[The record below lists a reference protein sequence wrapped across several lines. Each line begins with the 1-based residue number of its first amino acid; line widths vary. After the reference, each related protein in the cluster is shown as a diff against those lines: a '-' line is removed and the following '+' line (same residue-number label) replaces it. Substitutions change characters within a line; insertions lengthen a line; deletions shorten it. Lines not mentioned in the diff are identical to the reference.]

1 MKAIVKNNS
10 NESEVDV
17 HINGIYNSVND
28 KLELDYSNLNITP
41 DILNPTDIYEV
52 KILLAYF
59 LYQMDRPITPN
70 QFTEIATGDGIV
82 NYFMFSEAISEMI
95 DNNTITLIEHEGT
108 AYYVLTDKGKSGAQS
123 FKKLVSK
130 SVRDRIYAAGLRF
143 FAKLKAERDVRFE
156 ILPYDKGYKVHCTC
170 EDNGLILMDMTLF
183 APDKE
188 QAEYIK
194 SKIMMNP
201 TDFYCKVM
209 DYVIENE
216 EYVPSIQ
223 E

>member
-1 MKAIVKNNS
+1 
-10 NESEVDV
+10 
-17 HINGIYNSVND
+17 
-28 KLELDYSNLNITP
+28 LEQDYSNLNITP
-41 DILNPTDIYEV
+41 DIFNPTDVYEV

-59 LYQMDRPITPN
+59 LFQMDRPVTPN
-70 QFTEIATGDGIV
+70 QLTEIATGDGIV
-82 NYFMFSEAISEMI
+82 NYFLYSEAVSEMLE
-95 DNNTITLIEHEGT
+95 NETLSLSEQEGT
-108 AYYVLTDKGKSGAQS
+108 SYYILTEKGREGAQS

-143 FAKLKAERDVRFE
+143 FAKLKAEHDVRFK
-156 ILPYDKGYKVHCTC
+156 ISPVPKGYSVHCIC
-170 EDNGLILMDMTLF
+170 EDNGLVLMDLTLY

-201 TDFYCKVM
+201 TDFYCQVM

-216 EYVPSIQ
+216 EYVPSVSDV
-223 E
+223 

>member
-1 MKAIVKNNS
+1 M
-10 NESEVDV
+10 EQ
-17 HINGIYNSVND
+17 
-28 KLELDYSNLNITP
+28 DYSSLNITP
-41 DILNPTDIYEV
+41 SILNPTDVYEV

-59 LYQMDRPITPN
+59 LCQMNRPVTPN
-70 QFTEIATGDGIV
+70 QLTEIATGDGIV
-82 NYFMFSEAISEMI
+82 NYFLYSEAISEMLKNGTVELYE
-95 DNNTITLIEHEGT
+95 DEGT
-108 AYYVLTDKGKSGAQS
+108 AYYMLTDKGREGAQS

-143 FAKLKAERDVRFE
+143 FAKLKAQRDVKFE
-156 ILPYDKGYKVHCTC
+156 ISRIEKGYSVHCTC
-170 EDNGLILMDMTLF
+170 EDNGLILMDLTLF

-188 QAEYIK
+188 QAEFIK

-216 EYVPSIQ
+216 EYVPSVF

>member
-1 MKAIVKNNS
+1 M
-10 NESEVDV
+10 EQ
-17 HINGIYNSVND
+17 
-28 KLELDYSNLNITP
+28 DYSNLNITP
-41 DILNPTDIYEV
+41 DIFNPTDVYEV

-59 LYQMDRPITPN
+59 LFQMDRPVTPN
-70 QFTEIATGDGIV
+70 QLTEIATGDGIV
-82 NYFMFSEAISEMI
+82 NYFLYAEAVSEMLE
-95 DNNTITLIEHEGT
+95 NETLSLSEQEGT
-108 AYYVLTDKGKSGAQS
+108 SYYVLTEKGREGAQS

-143 FAKLKAERDVRFE
+143 FAKLKAEHDVKFE
-156 ILPYDKGYKVHCTC
+156 ITPVKKGYSVHCTC
-170 EDNGLILMDMTLF
+170 DDNGLVLMDLTLY

-201 TDFYCKVM
+201 TDFYCRVM

-216 EYVPSIQ
+216 EYVPSVS
-223 E
+223 EDF

>member
-1 MKAIVKNNS
+1 M
-10 NESEVDV
+10 EQ
-17 HINGIYNSVND
+17 
-28 KLELDYSNLNITP
+28 DYSNLNITP
-41 DILNPTDIYEV
+41 DIFNPTDVYEV

-59 LYQMDRPITPN
+59 LFQMDRPVTPN
-70 QFTEIATGDGIV
+70 QLTEIATGDGIV
-82 NYFMFSEAISEMI
+82 NYFLYAEAVSEMLE
-95 DNNTITLIEHEGT
+95 NETLSLSEQEGT
-108 AYYVLTDKGKSGAQS
+108 SYYVLTEKGREGAQS

-143 FAKLKAERDVRFE
+143 FAKLKAEHDVKFE
-156 ILPYDKGYKVHCTC
+156 ITPVKKGYSVHCTC
-170 EDNGLILMDMTLF
+170 DDNGLALMDLTLY

-201 TDFYCKVM
+201 TDFYCRVM

-216 EYVPSIQ
+216 EYVPSVS
-223 E
+223 EDF

>member
-1 MKAIVKNNS
+1 M
-10 NESEVDV
+10 EQ
-17 HINGIYNSVND
+17 
-28 KLELDYSNLNITP
+28 DYSSLNITP
-41 DILNPTDIYEV
+41 SILNPTDVYEV

-59 LYQMDRPITPN
+59 LCQMNRPVTPN
-70 QFTEIATGDGIV
+70 QLTEIATGDGIV
-82 NYFMFSEAISEMI
+82 NYFLYSEAISEMLKNGTVELYE
-95 DNNTITLIEHEGT
+95 DEGT
-108 AYYVLTDKGKSGAQS
+108 AYYMLTDKGREGVQS

-143 FAKLKAERDVRFE
+143 FAKLKAQRDVKFE
-156 ILPYDKGYKVHCTC
+156 ISRIEKGYSVHCTC
-170 EDNGLILMDMTLF
+170 EDNGLILMDLTLF

-188 QAEYIK
+188 QAEFIK
-194 SKIMMNP
+194 SKIMMNS

-216 EYVPSIQ
+216 EYVPSVF

>member
-1 MKAIVKNNS
+1 M
-10 NESEVDV
+10 EQ
-17 HINGIYNSVND
+17 
-28 KLELDYSNLNITP
+28 DYSNLNITP
-41 DILNPTDIYEV
+41 DIFNPTDVYEV

-59 LYQMDRPITPN
+59 LFQMDRPVTPN
-70 QFTEIATGDGIV
+70 QLTEIATGDGIV
-82 NYFMFSEAISEMI
+82 NYFLYAEAVSEMLE
-95 DNNTITLIEHEGT
+95 NETLSLSEQEGT
-108 AYYVLTDKGKSGAQS
+108 SYYVLTEKGREGAQS

-143 FAKLKAERDVRFE
+143 FAKLKAEHDVKFE
-156 ILPYDKGYKVHCTC
+156 ITPVKKGYSVHCTC
-170 EDNGLILMDMTLF
+170 DDNGLVLMDLTLY

-201 TDFYCKVM
+201 TDFYCRVM

-216 EYVPSIQ
+216 EYVKSDRSHVVL
-223 E
+223 